1 MDAVTLQADAA
12 LVGEFARR
20 KPPLRIG
27 PVRLRAR
34 DVLVNPG
41 RLAAT
46 GVVELLDVGA
56 LAVERLGVAEP
67 GTLGTA
73 GGWPPGPAANL
84 PGRRGALRGVR
95 LPPLL
100 VD

>member
-1 MDAVTLQADAA
+1 MDTVTVEAQSA

-27 PVRLRAR
+27 PVRLRVR

-46 GVVELLDVGA
+46 GAVELLDVGA
-56 LAVERLGVAEP
+56 LAVERLGVAERD
-67 GTLGTA
+67 LAEFIA
-73 GGWPPGPAANL
+73 GRVIAADNAAEAAR
-84 PGRRGALRGVR
+84 GRQR
-95 LPPLL
+95 
-100 VD
+100 